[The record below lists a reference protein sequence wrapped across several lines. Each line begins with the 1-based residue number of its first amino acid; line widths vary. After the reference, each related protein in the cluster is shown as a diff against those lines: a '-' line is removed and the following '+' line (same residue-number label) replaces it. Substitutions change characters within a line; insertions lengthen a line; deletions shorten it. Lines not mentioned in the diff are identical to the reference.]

1 VLYSG
6 IPLRELENIFVTFQA
21 FKKASMYEY
30 ITPSWD
36 IAQCSLVE
44 VGRLFI
50 VLMMEAVHMSET
62 SVYLN
67 ETRQHYSPEM

>member
-21 FKKASMYEY
+21 FKAASMY

-44 VGRLFI
+44 LHRLFI
-50 VLMMEAVHMSET
+50 VLMMEAVRLSET

-67 ETRQHYSPEM
+67 ETTQRYIPEM